1 MKRFLFI
8 FFSTVVIGFVF
19 YIGLEYQ
26 VRLRERSAIVFD
38 IKPFIIFASIFS
50 IFMGMLLRL
59 PKLILEIKD
68 KRKWSIDWVK
78 VMIIGVPSL
87 YVAMIPLLIIS
98 FGTNLLF
105 SKSFLLLGDTIFTS
119 IAGVI
124 FGYVLLDSLKS
135 NTFTND
141 KGKITV

>member
-38 IKPFIIFASIFS
+38 IKPYIIFASIFS

-78 VMIIGVPSL
+78 VLVIGIPSI
-87 YVAMIPLLIIS
+87 YIAMIPLLAIVY
-98 FGTNLLF
+98 GKNLLF
-105 SKSFLLLGDTIFTS
+105 FDEIMLLGDFTFTS

-135 NTFTND
+135 KTFTND